1 VPLLCEALAEQD
13 LSVRLVTGLSAPTPS
28 DAILRPADPV
38 STVVA
43 RGKGPL
49 DRMLRSPRAF
59 YLVLTEQVERERPAV
74 VHDHG
79 MWLPTNAVSA
89 WVAHQS
95 DIPFIISTRGMLT
108 SWSLRHHRWKK
119 RLAWWGYQKHVF
131 EKATAFH
138 VTSDEETEALRSL
151 GLHQPAALIP
161 NGVPLPSLQGDIES
175 PEPMRR
181 ALFLSRVHP
190 KKGLPML
197 LEAWANVEPEGWELV
212 IVGPSENGHRAELE
226 ENVRRLQLHD
236 DVRFAG
242 PVPDAEKWDEYRQ
255 ADLFVLPTHSENFG
269 IVVAEALAAK
279 CPVITTTG
287 APWEDLKTHGCGWWT
302 EPTVPSL
309 TEALRDALGRSDAE
323 RRRMGERGRAV
334 VEEKY
339 SWPGVAGEMKRVYRW
354 MVEGGERPS
363 SVRVSA

>member
-1 VPLLCEALAEQD
+1 
-13 LSVRLVTGLSAPTPS
+13 
-28 DAILRPADPV
+28 
-38 STVVA
+38 
-43 RGKGPL
+43 
-49 DRMLRSPRAF
+49 
-59 YLVLTEQVERERPAV
+59 
-74 VHDHG
+74 
-79 MWLPTNAVSA
+79 MWLPTNAVAA
-89 WVAHQS
+89 WVAHQR
-95 DIPFIISTRGMLT
+95 DIPLIVSTRGMLT

-119 RLAWWGYQKHVF
+119 RLAWWGYQRHVF
-131 EKATAFH
+131 AEAAAFH
-138 VTSDEETEALRSL
+138 VTSSEEIEALRSL

-161 NGVPLPSLQGDIES
+161 NGVPLPSLPGTA
-175 PEPMRR
+175 EPTGPVRR

-197 LEAWANVEPEGWELV
+197 LEAWANVAPEGWELV
-212 IVGPSENGHRAELE
+212 IAGPSENGHRAELE
-226 ENVRRLQLHD
+226 EKVRRLQLGD

-242 PVPDAEKWDEYRQ
+242 PVPDAKKWDEYRQ

-287 APWEDLKTHGCGWWT
+287 APWEDLDTHGCGWWT

-354 MVEGGERPS
+354 MVEGGEHPP
-363 SVRVSA
+363 SVRVGA